1 MNSGQAT
8 FSSAVADFEAAVRAR
23 DSQASG
29 DAFGLLQQT
38 FHDADDAE
46 LAAVAPR
53 LATLLPEVPPGPRSV
68 VAVVIGAAVER
79 GADPLACA
87 PTVLAGVGEA
97 LAGAE
102 EFTTRWAATGG
113 GDLPDPEHSDPEDAV
128 FDRVGQPATEAWWT
142 LPQWEMAAVAVLN
155 HKPVRL
161 ALPDRAALIDAAE
174 RVGDATGGGLKYLR
188 YMLAVLDDEPLVV
201 LHRESGTGYRVRIS
215 GLGDNFQLH
224 TLLAG
229 ELVGGGHVPGTAPS
243 DLAVAV
249 CRAGTGD
256 TDTTG
261 SFNLVAP
268 DGTWIWN
275 EGIPADIPVVDGVR
289 LLVLDPPPYERA
301 WPAGRLFSN
310 MPGDLVLE
318 AALPASEAA
327 EWLAKTAPAK
337 DV

>member
-1 MNSGQAT
+1 MNSGQAP
-8 FSSAVADFEAAVRAR
+8 FSTAVADFEAAVRAR

-29 DAFGLLQQT
+29 DAFALLQQT
-38 FHDADDAE
+38 FQGADDTE

-53 LATLLPEVPPGPRSV
+53 LAALLPEVPAGPRSV
-68 VAVVIGAAVER
+68 VAVVVGAAVER
-79 GADPLACA
+79 GADPVGCA
-87 PTVLAGVGEA
+87 PTVLAALGEA

-102 EFTTRWAATGG
+102 EFVARWEATGG
-113 GDLPDPEHSDPEDAV
+113 GDLPDPEKSDPQDEV

-155 HKPVRL
+155 HKAVRL
-161 ALPDRAALIDAAE
+161 AVADRAALVDAAE

-201 LHRESGTGYRVRIS
+201 LHRETGTGYRVRIS

-229 ELVGGGHVPGTAPS
+229 ELVGGGHVPGVAPS
-243 DLAVAV
+243 EQAVAV
-249 CRAGTGD
+249 CRSATGD

-301 WPAGRLFSN
+301 WPAGRLFSQ
-310 MPGDLVLE
+310 MPGELVLE
-318 AALPASEAA
+318 GPLGSDEAA
-327 EWLAKTAPAK
+327 SWLARTSPAK
-337 DV
+337 EG